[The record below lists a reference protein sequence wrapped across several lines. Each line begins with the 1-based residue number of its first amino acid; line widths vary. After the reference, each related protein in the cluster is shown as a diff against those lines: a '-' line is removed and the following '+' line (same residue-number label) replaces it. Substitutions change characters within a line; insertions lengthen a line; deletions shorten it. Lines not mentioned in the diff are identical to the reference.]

1 MPKKS
6 PYTLLFEKLYDY
18 YVNNGDNNVV
28 WANIFKDTKDFVGKL
43 MHKSPLLKQLHSECK
58 QEVLIALMNSFRTY
72 DPSRGASLHTWATRL
87 CGQAIWAFIKEK
99 VEKVDNA
106 YIVEMTSID
115 ASDEEDPETLIIKQE
130 EIERQNKVKERL
142 TKALGGPIEV
152 EVFAMM
158 NGLFGYQEM
167 KIKDIA
173 DEMRF
178 SVKTIYDINVRN
190 NRKLRELRK
199 DEDKIDELLK

>member
-6 PYTLLFEKLYDY
+6 QYTLLFEKLYDY
-18 YVNNGDNNVV
+18 YISNGDNDVV
-28 WANIFKDTKDFVGKL
+28 WANIFKDSKDFVGKL
-43 MHKSPLLKQLHSECK
+43 MHKSPLLKQLHNECR
-58 QEVLIALMNSFRTY
+58 QEVHIALMTSFRTY

-99 VEKVDNA
+99 VEKVDRMHMEELTYA
-106 YIVEMTSID
+106 DAID
-115 ASDEEDPETLIIKQE
+115 NEDPESILIKYE
-130 EIERQNKVKERL
+130 EIERQEQIKERL
-142 TKALGGPIEV
+142 TKVLGGPIEV

-173 DEMRF
+173 EEMSF

-190 NRKLRELRK
+190 NRKLRALRK
-199 DEDKIDELLK
+199 DEDKIDEILK